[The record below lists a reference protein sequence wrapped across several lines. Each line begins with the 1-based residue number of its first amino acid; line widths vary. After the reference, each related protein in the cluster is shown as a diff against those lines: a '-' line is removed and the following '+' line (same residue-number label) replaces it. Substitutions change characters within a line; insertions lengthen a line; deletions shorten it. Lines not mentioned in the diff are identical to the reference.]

1 LLQYLLPIHSILATI
16 ELVALHIITTKHV
29 FFENAP
35 IANANPQSFKPLNGG
50 YAMDKYRI
58 TKT

>member
-1 LLQYLLPIHSILATI
+1 M
-16 ELVALHIITTKHV
+16 VALHIITTKHV